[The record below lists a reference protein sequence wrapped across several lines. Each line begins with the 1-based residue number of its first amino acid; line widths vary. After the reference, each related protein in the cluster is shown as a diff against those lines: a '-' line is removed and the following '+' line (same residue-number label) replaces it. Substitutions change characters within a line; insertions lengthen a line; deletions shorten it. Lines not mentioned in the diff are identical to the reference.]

1 MLISLCTF
9 LNALSFT
16 APQAPNLEKI
26 AFAASLTNTIK
37 SLGSHQVIEFNQVIT
52 NIGNVYDTR
61 HGHFTAPIKGLY
73 LFSMSAHAANNQII
87 ALDLVLNGN
96 RIIDV
101 YADARGGAEET
112 ATQTLPLVLEKGD
125 VVWVRTHERY
135 TGYKLYGDTEWN
147 RSSFSGVLLFSLP

>member
-1 MLISLCTF
+1 LLISLCTF

-16 APQAPNLEKI
+16 APQVPNLEKI
-26 AFAASLTNTIK
+26 AFAAALTNTIK

-73 LFSMSAHAANNQII
+73 LFSMSAHAANNQVI

-96 RIIDV
+96 KIIDV
-101 YADARGGAEET
+101 YVDARGGAEET
-112 ATQTLPLVLEKGD
+112 ATQTLPLVLKKGD
-125 VVWVRTHERY
+125 MVWVRTHERY
-135 TGYKLYGDTEWN
+135 TGNTLYGNTEWN